1 MALPRR
7 ASGGI
12 FGSTAI
18 SPTGHGALQ
27 APIDWGQSIYTTQR
41 ASGGVFHGR
50 AIVPNGSTTTRQRRH
65 LRFYGCFPHRTVT
78 SLRSIGDNRS
88 TLPNALAAGSSMV
101 EPLSPMALPRRA
113 SGGVFGFM
121 AVSPTGHGD
130 FKLRSTG
137 DNRSTIKRSFFTH
150 QNRDTNRTYCYI
162 AVADEK
168 PPSAVFDFSR
178 MHTDMYDFLRFS
190 VISPEEPGACW
201 QNLKRTAS

>member
-1 MALPRR
+1 MPVVLTKAGAPLVEPLSPMALPRR
-7 ASGGI
+7 ASGGV

-18 SPTGHGALQ
+18 SPTGHG
-27 APIDWGQSIYTTQR
+27 D
-41 ASGGVFHGR
+41 FK
-50 AIVPNGSTTTRQRRH
+50 
-65 LRFYGCFPHRTVT
+65 
-78 SLRSIGDNRS
+78 LRSIGDNRS
-88 TLPNALAAGSSMV
+88 TLPNAPAAGSSMV

-113 SGGVFGFM
+113 SGGVFGFP

-130 FKLRSTG
+130 FKLRSIG

-190 VISPEEPGACW
+190 VIPPQEPGACW

>member
-1 MALPRR
+1 MVEPLSPMALARR

-18 SPTGHGALQ
+18 SPTGHG
-27 APIDWGQSIYTTQR
+27 
-41 ASGGVFHGR
+41 
-50 AIVPNGSTTTRQRRH
+50 
-65 LRFYGCFPHRTVT
+65 
-78 SLRSIGDNRS
+78 
-88 TLPNALAAGSSMV
+88 
-101 EPLSPMALPRRA
+101 
-113 SGGVFGFM
+113 
-121 AVSPTGHGD
+121 D
-130 FKLRSTG
+130 FKLRSIG

-150 QNRDTNRTYCYI
+150 QNRDTNRTCCYI

-190 VISPEEPGACW
+190 VIPPQEPGACW